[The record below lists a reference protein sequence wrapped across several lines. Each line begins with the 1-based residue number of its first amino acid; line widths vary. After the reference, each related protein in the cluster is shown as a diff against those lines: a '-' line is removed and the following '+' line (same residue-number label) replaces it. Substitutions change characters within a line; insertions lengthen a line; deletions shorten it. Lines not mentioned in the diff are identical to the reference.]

1 MLVLTRKLGEGIAI
15 GDSVRVVVMQ
25 IKGKQVRLGIQAEA
39 STPVHREEVY
49 EKIKEENLLAQ
60 QVVGDLPTQLENAL
74 RYLSSPATESR
85 TSSSPA
91 SFGRVDSQQLPSSPA
106 TKGSVGDPPRS
117 GEMPIRPRRPGHDG
131 RGNSIGDGHQLKDS
145 EKLPHSSLLLDTFAP
160 IVRRKKKEP

>member
-60 QVVGDLPTQLENAL
+60 KVEEGGLTD
-74 RYLSSPATESR
+74 
-85 TSSSPA
+85 
-91 SFGRVDSQQLPSSPA
+91 F
-106 TKGSVGDPPRS
+106 
-117 GEMPIRPRRPGHDG
+117 I
-131 RGNSIGDGHQLKDS
+131 
-145 EKLPHSSLLLDTFAP
+145 KLPHSSLLLDTFAP
-160 IVRRKKKEP
+160 IVRRKKKDP